1 MKNFLTILGVVGTLA
16 FSVMSAQAQRA
27 SIPPQDKGNPLPE
40 VVSGYYFANTESR
53 SLQDDDFDNPG
64 FLWVG
69 LGEENWTK
77 VEGRAGRSCASCHNN
92 ASDTMKEAGTDYPKY
107 NKEKR
112 KVINLEQRINIC
124 RTENMRA
131 PAYKWES
138 NDLLAMT
145 AYVRTQ
151 ARGLPVKITIAQ
163 EAKQDF
169 EIGKR
174 LFYERLGQLN
184 MSCAHC
190 HEGQYG
196 NKIRAD
202 LLSQGQL
209 NGFPTYRLGWQRI
222 GSAQRRF
229 KSCNTLLRTEP
240 WEFGSREYNALE
252 LYLAWRGNGLPV
264 ETPAVRR

>member
-1 MKNFLTILGVVGTLA
+1 MNKFVVIASTASLIIFSAFGV
-16 FSVMSAQAQRA
+16 QAQRA
-27 SIPPQDKGNPLPE
+27 SIAPQDKGNPLPE
-40 VVSGYYFANTESR
+40 VVSGYYFANQESK

-69 LGEENWTK
+69 LGEEEWTK
-77 VEGRAGRSCASCHNN
+77 VEGRAGRSCASCHND
-92 ASDTMKEAGTDYPKY
+92 AADTMKEAGISYPKY

-112 KVINLEQRINIC
+112 RVINLEQRINIC
-124 RTENMRA
+124 RTDNMKAR
-131 PAYKWES
+131 PFKWES
-138 NDLLAMT
+138 NELLGIT
-145 AYVRTQ
+145 AYVRNQ
-151 ARGLPVKITIAQ
+151 ARGMPVKISVAP
-163 EAKQDF
+163 EAKPLF
-169 EIGKR
+169 EEGKK
-174 LFYERLGQLN
+174 LYYERLGQLN

-202 LLSQGQL
+202 LLSQGHL

-229 KSCNTLLRTEP
+229 KACNTLLRAEP
-240 WEFGSREYNALE
+240 FEYGSREYTALE
-252 LYLAWRGNGLPV
+252 LYIAWRGNGLPV